1 MAKKKLTK
9 IIKLQIEAGKANP
22 APPVGPALG
31 AAGVQIMAFC
41 KEFNAATK
49 DKKGIVPVVISVYH
63 DKSFE
68 FITKKAPMSSL
79 IKEEAKL
86 TKGSGVPNRDK
97 VGSLT
102 DEQVEKIAAKK
113 MPDLRAHTVESAKM
127 MVKGTARSMGV
138 DIVARGA

>member
-68 FITKKAPMSSL
+68 FITKEPPMSSL
-79 IKEEAKL
+79 VKEEAKL

-113 MPDLRAHTVESAKM
+113 MPDLRVHTVEAAKM